1 MKNKFITTVVATA
14 LALTMTF
21 SLANG
26 MDVKAAEITE
36 DSLVAAEDT
45 NVGNESVDIQQ
56 QEPVEIS
63 ELETTENNDLSKS
76 SESITVDESIAED
89 ILATQADTAVVVG
102 TVSDYLT
109 AKGDAKL
116 YNINLPA
123 GVYLQAQLTTP
134 ANADLD
140 YDLYLLDAEGNI
152 LTGSDYYTYINGT
165 AGTLPEA
172 LGYITSGDT
181 ATYYLYVLASEGGS
195 VSESF
200 TLDYSVSTA
209 CDSYEI
215 DESVRQALAFTYGA
229 GGAYIESRNLSS
241 PIDNDWY
248 VITVPSSRI
257 YDKLKI
263 SATTASTN
271 TCSVEV
277 YQNVASEGYQMKRVG
292 SGNTISV
299 SSGKYY
305 IRVSNAKTMENFD
318 DLDIQNYKLS
328 ITPILKATGIVITDL
343 KGSEGLNKVVNYPG
357 YGAHFRTQGSGTL
370 TVYGVLTATDSS
382 TGVTYAVGGEQINGL
397 SNKICSAKHTRILNG
412 ENISGQLRYGYVKD
426 PNDKHKIIVDPEA
439 AEVVKLIFEL
449 TAQGKRKTEVANYLN
464 AHGIDTPSAYKKRKG
479 SKNFF
484 HAVEVKSL
492 WSTSSIH
499 DILNDEVYLGKLI
512 WNKTKKRVGSNNT
525 STYVP
530 KDEWIVIENC
540 HEPII
545 TQKLFDTAH
554 ANSKKYI
561 RPKRGKRNYNPFY
574 YCGVCGRALVPSKRV
589 KGDILLCSSS
599 RIEENSPCK
608 SNRVEIAKV
617 ENTIMKIVNMYAT
630 AYLDEK
636 GIKKAGKS
644 KEVSPEEKIAT
655 LEKKVKSLSSKKMM
669 LYSDYKD
676 DKLTREEYVKR
687 SKAMVEQIDE
697 LHQEIEQLK
706 TEIPPEDNSSSKF
719 ETQLES
725 IINMESFDREKI
737 QKVIKKVIINGEDNI
752 EIIWNT
758 DDPFFK

>member
-1 MKNKFITTVVATA
+1 MSKITAMYIRLSMEDEDV
-14 LALTMTF
+14 
-21 SLANG
+21 SLNR
-26 MDVKAAEITE
+26 KE
-36 DSLVAAEDT
+36 
-45 NVGNESVDIQQ
+45 ESNS
-56 QEPVEIS
+56 IS
-63 ELETTENNDLSKS
+63 SQRELLK
-76 SESITVDESIAED
+76 
-89 ILATQADTAVVVG
+89 
-102 TVSDYLT
+102 
-109 AKGDAKL
+109 
-116 YNINLPA
+116 
-123 GVYLQAQLTTP
+123 
-134 ANADLD
+134 
-140 YDLYLLDAEGNI
+140 
-152 LTGSDYYTYINGT
+152 
-165 AGTLPEA
+165 
-172 LGYITSGDT
+172 
-181 ATYYLYVLASEGGS
+181 
-195 VSESF
+195 
-200 TLDYSVSTA
+200 
-209 CDSYEI
+209 
-215 DESVRQALAFTYGA
+215 
-229 GGAYIESRNLSS
+229 AYIENHSELKDTKVQEYCDDGFTGTKFER
-241 PIDNDWY
+241 PGY
-248 VITVPSSRI
+248 M
-257 YDKLKI
+257 KLMEDIRAEKI
-263 SATTASTN
+263 SCIVVKDLSRLGRDYIEVGSLLEQIPPLYQVRVIAVNDNYDSDNYDGSTGGM
-271 TCSVEV
+271 
-277 YQNVASEGYQMKRVG
+277 NVAFKNLIYMLYSR
-292 SGNTISV
+292 
-299 SSGKYY
+299 
-305 IRVSNAKTMENFD
+305 D
-318 DLDIQNYKLS
+318 
-328 ITPILKATGIVITDL
+328 
-343 KGSEGLNKVVNYPG
+343 
-357 YGAHFRTQGSGTL
+357 
-370 TVYGVLTATDSS
+370 
-382 TGVTYAVGGEQINGL
+382 L

-617 ENTIMKIVNMYAT
+617 EDTIMKIVNMYAT